1 MNLKL
6 VSVLKTGE
14 LGLLLVAK
22 SLLDDAGIEYYA
34 KGEELQDLFGA
45 GRLGTGFNILT
56 GPVEILVREEDA
68 PDAAELLKDLHPD
81 A

>member
-34 KGEELQDLFGA
+34 KGEDVQDLFGA

-56 GPVEILVREEDA
+56 GPAEILVREEDA
-68 PDAAELLKDLHPD
+68 PDAVELLKDLQPD